1 MNENVYIGEVIGP
14 DCESVNN
21 KLTVTSKAT
30 VQPVALMRLNV
41 FVPSSRPAKGTRTS
55 IDATSVLKD
64 LEFSRR
70 EGYDGTVAKLAMRQP
85 FVLFKGLT
93 FQKLCLP

>member
-1 MNENVYIGEVIGP
+1 MNGYNYMNENVYIGEVIGP

-55 IDATSVLKD
+55 IDATSVLRIWN
-64 LEFSRR
+64 SQGGRVRR
-70 EGYDGTVAKLAMRQP
+70 YSYNR
-85 FVLFKGLT
+85 
-93 FQKLCLP
+93 